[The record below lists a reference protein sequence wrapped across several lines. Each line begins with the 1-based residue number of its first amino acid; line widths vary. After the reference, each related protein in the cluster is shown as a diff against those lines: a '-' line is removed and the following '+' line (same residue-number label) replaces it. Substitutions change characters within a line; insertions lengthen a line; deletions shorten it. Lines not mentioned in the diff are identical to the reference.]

1 MSKVITKK
9 LSQLFIIILYYY
21 PYYVYIV
28 YIIHIFNNILTII
41 ELNPTYY

>member
-21 PYYVYIV
+21 SYYVYIV